1 MIRAGRE
8 TAAMARRLG
17 RRANLL
23 AALML
28 MQTVAAVFFLG
39 DVLGEMGFPF
49 DWPKVDLHTGLE
61 AIVSVFLAIGLGFS
75 ALEMRRALERQ
86 QRAETALSVASGA
99 FATVLD
105 TFFTQWGLTPAERD
119 VALMVLKGLE
129 NDEIAAA
136 RGSAVGTVRAQ
147 TTRVYAKA
155 GVSSRAQLMSVFIE
169 ELLAERLV
177 PPAEDDTAPPRMA
190 S

>member
-1 MIRAGRE
+1 MV
-8 TAAMARRLG
+8 RRLG
-17 RRANLL
+17 HRTNLL

-49 DWPKVDLHTGLE
+49 DWPKIDLHTGLE
-61 AIVSVFLAIGLGFS
+61 AVVSIFLAVGLGFS
-75 ALEMRRALERQ
+75 ALEMRRTLERQ

-99 FATVLD
+99 FAGVLD
-105 TFFTQWGLTPAERD
+105 AFFTQWALTPAERD

-129 NDEIAAA
+129 NEQIAAA
-136 RGSAVGTVRAQ
+136 RGSAVGTIRAQ
-147 TTRVYAKA
+147 TTRIYAKA
-155 GVSSRAQLMSVFIE
+155 GVTSRAQLMSVFIE

-177 PPAEDDTAPPRMA
+177 PAAVAGEGPPPRMA